1 MRYLIVVLLALASC
15 KTTRNVQKFARQVDS
30 TGFFKRDS
38 SRVVRIDSVGV
49 SKDKV
54 ISNTDHQNDY
64 EQWTVIEEYEDTTPA
79 ALQSAIQIARHIITK
94 RTTTHIRDKGRT
106 SSKIVTVSKDSSST
120 HKVDS
125 ATGST
130 IAVTRVLT
138 DEKGKDLQV
147 KKTQGGLWINLGILV
162 LILAALYYVYRKYL
176 R

>member
-1 MRYLIVVLLALASC
+1 MRYLIIVLLALASC
-15 KTTRNVQKFARQVDS
+15 KTTRNVQKFAKQVDS
-30 TGFFKRDS
+30 TGFFKKDS
-38 SRVVRIDSVGV
+38 SHVVRVDSVAV

-64 EQWTVIEEYEDTTPA
+64 EEWTIIEED
-79 ALQSAIQIARHIITK
+79 SARK
-94 RTTTHIRDKGRT
+94 KTTTHIRDKGRVT
-106 SSKIVTVSKDSSST
+106 SKVVTVSKDSSST